1 MDLNH
6 KIEQLIAG
14 NVRAA
19 AQHIT
24 HKDNH
29 NTVQYIISHD
39 PGSSK
44 IATGK

>member
-1 MDLNH
+1 MDLNK

-19 AQHIT
+19 AQHTT
-24 HKDNH
+24 HKENH
-29 NTVQYIISHD
+29 NTVQEIKSHD

-44 IATGK
+44 NTAGK